1 MRFLA
6 IVKDALLAPL
16 RMAMDPW
23 KAMHGQVGGLAQL
36 TVAGTAG
43 VITFILMA
51 ATAVA
56 AGIAVLL
63 AGKNLAVGTWLPFFV
78 AAVLLTILTPIV
90 VYYAVRFWTQE
101 AGERFPD
108 IELAW
113 KQGLEELKR
122 RGFDLDRTPLY
133 LVLGSES
140 SLKDQYL
147 LAAAEL
153 ALEVSHFPRE
163 RGAPLRWYAGEG
175 AVFVVL
181 THIGCLTDLAR
192 SAAALIT
199 KERVQVPVQGPSNRI
214 SAGVTCWPTED
225 ESFIAADDSSIRPP
239 GAKGGGASNVVGYAG
254 TLNLED
260 SVPQYSAA
268 TGDKSSRKQPPK
280 LSAPSRETI
289 DLERRRL
296 AFLCRLVQG
305 SRYPIC
311 PINGVLLML
320 PINLILADDRDGALT
335 QNAVQTDVSVLMRQF
350 RMRFPLVLLSTGWD
364 EDLGFQEFVRRMG
377 PEKAHNFR
385 FGSRF
390 GVGDPPLKDQ
400 LGALCVLSCRAF
412 EDWIYKLFREPNALS
427 KPGNRALYGL
437 LCKVRRYLQPR
448 LDRIVAEGLGCDEPE
463 EQDQLPLIAGCY
475 FAAAGSHEDTRAFV
489 VKSFQRLYEDT
500 VEDLEWLPAAERASG
515 FCYVVAYVS
524 LVLAGVLVAAA
535 VAALFFWPEH
545 LTS

>member
-23 KAMHGQVGGLAQL
+23 KALHGQAGGMAQL
-36 TVAGTAG
+36 TIAGTAG

-56 AGIAVLL
+56 AFIAVLL
-63 AGKNLAVGTWLPFFV
+63 IEKGLDIANWWKFYL
-78 AAVLLTILTPIV
+78 AAVLLAIFTPIV

-108 IELAW
+108 IENAW
-113 KQGLEELKR
+113 KQGLGELRR
-122 RGFDLDRTPLY
+122 RGFELERTPLY
-133 LVLGSES
+133 VVLGSES

-147 LAAAEL
+147 LTAAEL
-153 ALEVSHFPRE
+153 SLEVSHFPRE
-163 RGAPLRWYAGEG
+163 RGTPLRWYASED
-175 AVFVVL
+175 AIFVVL
-181 THIGCLTDLAR
+181 THVGCLTDLAR
-192 SAAALIT
+192 SAATLIT
-199 KERVQVPVQGPSNRI
+199 QERVQVPVQGPSNRV

-239 GAKGGGASNVVGYAG
+239 VGKGGGGGNVVGYAA
-254 TLNLED
+254 TLNLDD
-260 SVPQYSAA
+260 SVAVFAPG
-268 TGDKSSRKQPPK
+268 TGDKSSGRKQPPK
-280 LSAPSRETI
+280 LAAPSRESI

-296 AFLCRLVQG
+296 AFLCRLIRG

-311 PINGVLLML
+311 PINGVLML
-320 PINLILADDRDGALT
+320 LPLNLILADERDGALT
-335 QNAVQTDVSVLMRQF
+335 QNAVQTDAAVMMKQF
-350 RMRFPLVLLSTGWD
+350 QMRFPLVVLSTGWD

-377 PEKAHNFR
+377 TDKAHNFR

-400 LGALCVLSCRAF
+400 LGAMCVLACRAF

-437 LCKVRRYLQPR
+437 LCKVRRYLHPR

-489 VKSFQRLYEDT
+489 VKSFQRLYQDT
-500 VEDLEWLPAAERASG
+500 VEDLEWLPAAERANS
-515 FCYVVAYVS
+515 FCYLLAYIS
-524 LVLAGVLVAAA
+524 LALAGLLVAAA
-535 VAALFFWPEH
+535 VAALFWP
-545 LTS
+545 SA